1 MNYLIKMK
9 KFWKIVHVK
18 KKLKNSFE
26 ILLDKR
32 ILKTPMQKDLIF
44 SNYKIAKETALEW
57 DIDEKEINTEN
68 MVFYG
73 LISTA
78 IDKIS
83 NDKVSYIENVLGF
96 INTDLICY
104 RADGPNELVDLQNSS
119 WNPII
124 SFIKKYIDVELKFFI
139 GVMPSKQSLE
149 IFNRLKTLINSFSD
163 IEISALHRM
172 TNLTGSIFISICI
185 LKGDVFKNEAFELS
199 FLDELYQA
207 KNWGIEE
214 ESLDKRDKI
223 AKELNRI
230 IFFVELIR

>member
-1 MNYLIKMK
+1 MK
-9 KFWKIVHVK
+9 KFWKIVQVK

-185 LKGDVFKNEAFELS
+185 LKGDVLKNEAFELS
-199 FLDELYQA
+199 FLDELCQA
-207 KNWGIEE
+207 KNWGVEE

-230 IFFVELIR
+230 ISFVELIR

>member
-1 MNYLIKMK
+1 MK
-9 KFWKIVHVK
+9 KFWKIVQVK
-18 KKLKNSFE
+18 KKLKNSFD

-78 IDKIS
+78 IDKIN

-104 RADGPNELVDLQNSS
+104 RADKPNELIDLQNSS

-185 LKGDVFKNEAFELS
+185 LKGDVLKNEAFELS

-230 IFFVELIR
+230 ISFVELIR

>member
-1 MNYLIKMK
+1 MK
-9 KFWKIVHVK
+9 KFWKIVQVK

-57 DIDEKEINTEN
+57 NIDEKEINTEN

-185 LKGDVFKNEAFELS
+185 LKGDVLKNKAFELS

-230 IFFVELIR
+230 ISFVELIR

>member
-1 MNYLIKMK
+1 MK
-9 KFWKIVHVK
+9 KFWKIVQVK
-18 KKLKNSFE
+18 TKLKNSFE

-163 IEISALHRM
+163 IEISALHRI

-185 LKGDVFKNEAFELS
+185 LKGDVLKNEAFELS

-207 KNWGIEE
+207 KNWGIEQ
-214 ESLDKRDKI
+214 ESLDKRNKI

-230 IFFVELIR
+230 ISFVELIR

>member
-1 MNYLIKMK
+1 MK
-9 KFWKIVHVK
+9 KFWKIVQIK

-104 RADGPNELVDLQNSS
+104 RADKPNELIDLQNSS

-185 LKGDVFKNEAFELS
+185 LKGDVLKNEAFELS

-207 KNWGIEE
+207 KNWGVEQ

-230 IFFVELIR
+230 ISFVELIR

>member
-1 MNYLIKMK
+1 MK
-9 KFWKIVHVK
+9 KFWKIVQVK
-18 KKLKNSFE
+18 QKLKNSFE

-104 RADGPNELVDLQNSS
+104 RADGPDELVDLQNSS
-119 WNPII
+119 WNPIN
-124 SFIKKYIDVELKFFI
+124 SFIKKYIDVEVEFFI
-139 GVMPSKQSLE
+139 GVMPSKQSIE

-185 LKGDVFKNEAFELS
+185 LKGDVLKNEAFELS

-207 KNWGIEE
+207 KNWGIEQ

-230 IFFVELIR
+230 ISFVELIR

>member
-1 MNYLIKMK
+1 MK
-9 KFWKIVHVK
+9 KFWKIVQVK
-18 KKLKNSFE
+18 KKLKNSFD

-78 IDKIS
+78 IDKIN

-119 WNPII
+119 WNPIN
-124 SFIKKYIDVELKFFI
+124 SFIKKYIDVEVEFFI
-139 GVMPSKQSLE
+139 GVMPSKQSIE

-185 LKGDVFKNEAFELS
+185 LKGDVLKNEAFELS

-230 IFFVELIR
+230 ISFVELIR

>member
-1 MNYLIKMK
+1 MK
-9 KFWKIVHVK
+9 KFWKIVQVK
-18 KKLKNSFE
+18 KKLKNSFD

-104 RADGPNELVDLQNSS
+104 RADGPDELVDLQNSS

-163 IEISALHRM
+163 IEISALHRI

-185 LKGDVFKNEAFELS
+185 LKGDVLKNEAFELS

-207 KNWGIEE
+207 KNWGIEQ
-214 ESLDKRDKI
+214 ESLDKRNKI

-230 IFFVELIR
+230 ISFVELIR

>member
-1 MNYLIKMK
+1 MK
-9 KFWKIVHVK
+9 KFWKIVQIK

-185 LKGDVFKNEAFELS
+185 LKGDVLKNEAFELS

-207 KNWGIEE
+207 KNWGIEQ

-230 IFFVELIR
+230 ISFVELIR

>member
-1 MNYLIKMK
+1 MK
-9 KFWKIVHVK
+9 KFWKIVQVK
-18 KKLKNSFE
+18 TKLKNSFE

-78 IDKIS
+78 IDKIN

-104 RADGPNELVDLQNSS
+104 RAGGPNELVDLQNSS

-185 LKGDVFKNEAFELS
+185 LKGDVLKNEAFELS

-207 KNWGIEE
+207 KNWGVEQ

-230 IFFVELIR
+230 ISFVELIR

>member
-1 MNYLIKMK
+1 MK
-9 KFWKIVHVK
+9 KFWKIVQVK

-185 LKGDVFKNEAFELS
+185 LKGDVLKNEAFELS

-214 ESLDKRDKI
+214 ESLDKRNKI

-230 IFFVELIR
+230 ISFVELIR

>member
-1 MNYLIKMK
+1 MK
-9 KFWKIVHVK
+9 KFWKIVRVK
-18 KKLKNSFE
+18 KKLKNSYD

-185 LKGDVFKNEAFELS
+185 LKGDVLKNEAFELS

-230 IFFVELIR
+230 ISFVELIR

>member
-1 MNYLIKMK
+1 MK
-9 KFWKIVHVK
+9 KFWKNVQVK

-57 DIDEKEINTEN
+57 DISEKEINTEN

-78 IDKIS
+78 IDKIHH
-83 NDKVSYIENVLGF
+83 DKVSYIENVLGF

-149 IFNRLKTLINSFSD
+149 IFVRLKTLINSFSD

-185 LKGDVFKNEAFELS
+185 LKGDVLKNEAFELS
-199 FLDELYQA
+199 FLDELWQA
-207 KNWGIEE
+207 KNWGVEE
-214 ESLDKRDKI
+214 ESSDKRDKI

-230 IFFVELIR
+230 ISFVELIR

>member
-1 MNYLIKMK
+1 MK
-9 KFWKIVHVK
+9 KFWKNVCVISK
-18 KKLKNSFE
+18 SKNSFE
-26 ILLDKR
+26 IFLDKK

-57 DIDEKEINTEN
+57 DINEKEINTEN

-78 IDKIS
+78 IDKI
-83 NDKVSYIENVLGF
+83 NHDKVSYIENVLGF

-149 IFNRLKTLINSFSD
+149 IFIRLKNLINSFSD

-185 LKGDVFKNEAFELS
+185 LKGDVLKNEAFELS
-199 FLDELYQA
+199 FLDELWQA
-207 KNWGIEE
+207 KNWGVEE

-230 IFFVELIR
+230 ISFVELIR

>member
-1 MNYLIKMK
+1 MK
-9 KFWKIVHVK
+9 KFWKIVQVK
-18 KKLKNSFE
+18 KKLKNSFD

-119 WNPII
+119 WNPIN

-163 IEISALHRM
+163 IEISALHRI

-185 LKGDVFKNEAFELS
+185 LKGDVLKNEAFELS

-207 KNWGIEE
+207 KNWGIEQ

-230 IFFVELIR
+230 ISFVELIR

>member
-1 MNYLIKMK
+1 MK
-9 KFWKIVHVK
+9 KFWKNVCVK
-18 KKLKNSFE
+18 SKLKN
-26 ILLDKR
+26 
-32 ILKTPMQKDLIF
+32 LKF
-44 SNYKIAKETALEW
+44 SNYNIAKETALEW
-57 DIDEKEINTEN
+57 DISEKEINTEN

-78 IDKIS
+78 IDKI
-83 NDKVSYIENVLGF
+83 NHDKVLYIENILGF

-124 SFIKKYIDVELKFFI
+124 SFIKKYIDVELKFFK
-139 GVMPSKQSLE
+139 GVMPSKQSSE
-149 IFNRLKTLINSFSD
+149 IFVRLKTLINSFSD

-185 LKGDVFKNEAFELS
+185 LKGDVLKNEAFELS
-199 FLDELYQA
+199 FLDELWQA
-207 KNWGIEE
+207 KNWGVEE

-223 AKELNRI
+223 AKELNRKI
-230 IFFVELIR
+230 SFVELIR

>member
-1 MNYLIKMK
+1 MK
-9 KFWKIVHVK
+9 KFWKIVQVR

-83 NDKVSYIENVLGF
+83 NDKVSYIENLLGF

-185 LKGDVFKNEAFELS
+185 LKGDVLKNEAFELS

-230 IFFVELIR
+230 ISFVELIR

>member
-1 MNYLIKMK
+1 MK
-9 KFWKIVHVK
+9 KFWKIVQVK

-78 IDKIS
+78 IDKIN

-207 KNWGIEE
+207 KNWGIEQ

-230 IFFVELIR
+230 ISFVELIR

>member
-1 MNYLIKMK
+1 MK
-9 KFWKIVHVK
+9 KFWKIVQVK

-44 SNYKIAKETALEW
+44 SNYKIAKETSLEW

-139 GVMPSKQSLE
+139 GVMPSKQSLQ

-207 KNWGIEE
+207 KNWGIEQ

-230 IFFVELIR
+230 ISFVELIR

>member
-1 MNYLIKMK
+1 MK
-9 KFWKIVHVK
+9 KFWKIVQVK
-18 KKLKNSFE
+18 TKLKNSFE

-78 IDKIS
+78 IDKIC
-83 NDKVSYIENVLGF
+83 NDKVLYIENVLGF

-104 RADGPNELVDLQNSS
+104 RADGPSELVDLQNSS

-185 LKGDVFKNEAFELS
+185 LKGDVLKNEVFELS

-230 IFFVELIR
+230 ISFVELIR

>member
-1 MNYLIKMK
+1 MK
-9 KFWKIVHVK
+9 KFWKIVQVK
-18 KKLKNSFE
+18 TKLKNSFE

-78 IDKIS
+78 IDKIC
-83 NDKVSYIENVLGF
+83 NDKVLYIENVLGF

-104 RADGPNELVDLQNSS
+104 RADGPSELVDLQNSS

-124 SFIKKYIDVELKFFI
+124 SFIKKYIDVEVESFI
-139 GVMPSKQSLE
+139 GVMPSKQSLK

-185 LKGDVFKNEAFELS
+185 LKGDVLKNEAFELS

-230 IFFVELIR
+230 ISFVELIR

>member
-1 MNYLIKMK
+1 MK
-9 KFWKIVHVK
+9 KFWKIVQVK

-104 RADGPNELVDLQNSS
+104 RADGPNELVDLQNNS

-139 GVMPSKQSLE
+139 GVMPSKQSLD

-185 LKGDVFKNEAFELS
+185 LKGDVLKNEAFELS

-230 IFFVELIR
+230 ISFVELIR

>member
-1 MNYLIKMK
+1 MK
-9 KFWKIVHVK
+9 KFWKIVQVK
-18 KKLKNSFE
+18 KKLKNSFD

-96 INTDLICY
+96 SNTDLICY

-163 IEISALHRM
+163 IEISALHRI

-185 LKGDVFKNEAFELS
+185 LKGDVLKNEAFELS

-207 KNWGIEE
+207 KNWGIEQ
-214 ESLDKRDKI
+214 ESLDKRNKI

-230 IFFVELIR
+230 ISFVELIR

>member
-1 MNYLIKMK
+1 MK
-9 KFWKIVHVK
+9 KFWKIVQVK

-83 NDKVSYIENVLGF
+83 NDKASYIENVLGF

-185 LKGDVFKNEAFELS
+185 LKGDVLKNKAFELS

-230 IFFVELIR
+230 ISFVELIR

>member
-1 MNYLIKMK
+1 MK
-9 KFWKIVHVK
+9 KFWKIVQVK

-83 NDKVSYIENVLGF
+83 NDKVSYIDNVLGF

-104 RADGPNELVDLQNSS
+104 RADKPNELIDLQNSS

-185 LKGDVFKNEAFELS
+185 LKGDVLKNEAFELS

-207 KNWGIEE
+207 KNWGVEQ

-230 IFFVELIR
+230 ISFVELIR

>member
-1 MNYLIKMK
+1 MK
-9 KFWKIVHVK
+9 KFWKIVQVK
-18 KKLKNSFE
+18 KKLKNSFD

-185 LKGDVFKNEAFELS
+185 LKGDVLKNEAFELS

-230 IFFVELIR
+230 ISFVELIR

>member
-1 MNYLIKMK
+1 MK
-9 KFWKIVHVK
+9 KFWKIVQVK

-185 LKGDVFKNEAFELS
+185 LKGDVLKNEAFELS

-207 KNWGIEE
+207 KNWGIEQ

-230 IFFVELIR
+230 ISFVELIR

>member
-1 MNYLIKMK
+1 MK
-9 KFWKIVHVK
+9 KFWKNVCVK
-18 KKLKNSFE
+18 SKLKNSFE
-26 ILLDKR
+26 IFLDKR

-44 SNYKIAKETALEW
+44 SNYKIAKETAREW
-57 DIDEKEINTEN
+57 DISEKEINTEN

-78 IDKIS
+78 IDKI
-83 NDKVSYIENVLGF
+83 NHDKVSYIENVLGF

-149 IFNRLKTLINSFSD
+149 IFVRLKTLINSFSD
-163 IEISALHRM
+163 IEISALHKM

-185 LKGDVFKNEAFELS
+185 LKGDVLKNEAFELS
-199 FLDELYQA
+199 FLDELWQA
-207 KNWGIEE
+207 KNWGVEE

-230 IFFVELIR
+230 ISFVELIR

>member
-1 MNYLIKMK
+1 MK
-9 KFWKIVHVK
+9 KFWKIVQIK

-185 LKGDVFKNEAFELS
+185 LKGDVLKNEAFELS

-230 IFFVELIR
+230 ISFVELIR

>member
-1 MNYLIKMK
+1 MK
-9 KFWKIVHVK
+9 KFWKIVQVK

-78 IDKIS
+78 IDKIN

-185 LKGDVFKNEAFELS
+185 LKGDVLKNEAFELS

-230 IFFVELIR
+230 ISFVELIR

>member
-1 MNYLIKMK
+1 MK
-9 KFWKIVHVK
+9 KFWKIVQVK

-104 RADGPNELVDLQNSS
+104 RADAPNDLVDLQNRS

-163 IEISALHRM
+163 IEISALHRI

-185 LKGDVFKNEAFELS
+185 LKGDVLKNEAFELS

-207 KNWGIEE
+207 KNWGIEQ

-230 IFFVELIR
+230 ISFVELIR

>member
-1 MNYLIKMK
+1 MK
-9 KFWKIVHVK
+9 KFWKIVQVK
-18 KKLKNSFE
+18 KKTKNSFE

-139 GVMPSKQSLE
+139 GVMPSKQSIE

-185 LKGDVFKNEAFELS
+185 LKGDVLKNEAFELS

-207 KNWGIEE
+207 KNWGIEQ

-230 IFFVELIR
+230 ISFVELIR